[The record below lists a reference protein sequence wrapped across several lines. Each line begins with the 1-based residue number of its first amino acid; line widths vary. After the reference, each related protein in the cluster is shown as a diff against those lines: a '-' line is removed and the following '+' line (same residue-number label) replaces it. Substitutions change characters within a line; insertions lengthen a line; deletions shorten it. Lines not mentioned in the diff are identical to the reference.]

1 MIKLNNWANI
11 CKFHNSILFRHKY
24 TKHFWK
30 SEIIIKNH
38 FWKSESSVLF
48 LHLLLEELHG
58 IGLGL
63 RGGMPL
69 ERAKQMKVRRP
80 DLYSPRVGRRKT
92 GYRGPL

>member
-30 SEIIIKNH
+30 SEIIFKNH
-38 FWKSESSVLF
+38 FWKSESSVLL

-58 IGLGL
+58 IGLALLLDIGKWKCV
-63 RGGMPL
+63 RGRYVTYVDP
-69 ERAKQMKVRRP
+69 
-80 DLYSPRVGRRKT
+80 
-92 GYRGPL
+92 

>member
-11 CKFHNSILFRHKY
+11 CKFHNSILFRNKY

-30 SEIIIKNH
+30 SEIIFKNH

-48 LHLLLEELHG
+48 LHLLLKELHG

-63 RGGMPL
+63 LGNLDIGHHGLIVGVAGPFHHYL
-69 ERAKQMKVRRP
+69 RR
-80 DLYSPRVGRRKT
+80 DAA
-92 GYRGPL
+92 